1 MTTIQSRSR
10 GRAAFAA
17 AALAGT
23 MLAAP
28 ALAADEASLR
38 LNWVLIGQHPPYYL
52 GVDRGYYADEGIE
65 LTINEG
71 RGSGPAVQLVGNGSD
86 TFGLA
91 DTGAVISGKAKG
103 APVVVLMSL
112 FRTSNLGVT
121 CRADAE
127 VDELTDLY
135 GKKIAVT
142 AGDALHQMWPGLVAA
157 NNLDE
162 SQISLVFMDPAAKPI
177 AVLEGRTEC
186 LLGGVDDQAVI
197 IEEQGTDVDI
207 IRFADHGFNTLTVSV
222 FTNEDVIEENP
233 DLVRRFVAATERSWK
248 AAMEDPDAAIA
259 AAAKAKPGI
268 NEDILRAQFMASLEL
283 LPPPGGEEMPFGY
296 APPEYWE
303 ETLDILKRYR
313 ELETDVPAEA
323 HYNYDFLPSG
333 S

>member
-1 MTTIQSRSR
+1 MTTTTRTHA
-10 GRAAFAA
+10 GRWLAAMALAAAFA
-17 AALAGT
+17 T
-23 MLAAP
+23 P
-28 ALAADEASLR
+28 ALAADEATLR

-52 GVDRGYYADEGIE
+52 GLERGYYADEGID

-91 DTGAVISGKAKG
+91 DTGAVIAGRAKG
-103 APVVVLMSL
+103 APVTVLMSL

-121 CRADAE
+121 CRADAGVKSLE
-127 VDELTDLY
+127 DLY

-162 SQISLVFMDPAAKPI
+162 SKITLVFMDPAAKPI
-177 AVLEGRTEC
+177 SVLENRTEC
-186 LLGGVDDQAVI
+186 LLGGVDDQAVT
-197 IEEQGTDVDI
+197 IENQGTPVDI
-207 IRFADHGFNTLTVSV
+207 IRFADAGFNTLTVGV
-222 FTNEDVIEENP
+222 FTNQSVIDGNP
-233 DLVRRFVAATERSWK
+233 DLVRRFVRATRKSWEAAI
-248 AAMEDPDAAIA
+248 EDPAAAIA

-268 NEDILRAQFMASLEL
+268 NEDVLRAQFDASVKL
-283 LPPPGGEEMPFGY
+283 LPPPDGSDMPMGF

-303 ETLDILKRYR
+303 ETLDILKRFR
-313 ELETDVPAEA
+313 DLQTDVPAA
-323 HYNYDFLPSG
+323 DHYDYSFLPSQ